1 MDIVV
6 FFNEVLI
13 SLSYKRNKPYKFI
26 LLASLLIWFNNSCV
40 GQGNLLGVHFG
51 LNISNYKP
59 LENQSLKT
67 KSLKTITY
75 GLNYEYEFK
84 HKSLAFILGIKLRI

>member
-1 MDIVV
+1 
-6 FFNEVLI
+6 
-13 SLSYKRNKPYKFI
+13 
-26 LLASLLIWFNNSCV
+26 V